1 MIVNCES
8 VSCSL
13 HVICRGSTQKQELEK
28 RFGNESPGNG
38 RFYIWNRYDEH
49 PNRIDFAFSTCDLA
63 TSRDN
68 DILELAEWL
77 RTNFKLEMQGY
88 WSEQD
93 ENSATRREV
102 HEGEIRSASLMWLKS
117 CTVAHNEMLRKIA
130 EERFHADFKEE

>member
-77 RTNFKLEMQGY
+77 QSNFKLNIKGY
-88 WSEQD
+88 WKLQD
-93 ENSATRREV
+93 TDSASRGEV
-102 HEGEIRSASLMWLKS
+102 HDGEIKYADLMWIGRY
-117 CTVAHNEMLRKIA
+117 TVEQIIKIHKMA
-130 EERFHADFKEE
+130 EERFGTGNEE

>member
-77 RTNFKLEMQGY
+77 QSNFKLNIQGH
-88 WSEQD
+88 WKLQD
-93 ENSATRREV
+93 ADSASRGEV
-102 HEGEIRSASLMWLKS
+102 HDGEIKYADLMWIGRY
-117 CTVAHNEMLRKIA
+117 TVEQIIKIHKMA
-130 EERFHADFKEE
+130 EERFGTGNEE

>member
-77 RTNFKLEMQGY
+77 QSNFKLNIKGY
-88 WSEQD
+88 WKLQD
-93 ENSATRREV
+93 ADSASRGEV
-102 HEGEIRSASLMWLKS
+102 HDGEIKYADLMWIGRY
-117 CTVAHNEMLRKIA
+117 TVEQIIKIHKMA
-130 EERFHADFKEE
+130 EERFGTGNEE